1 MRVCGGW
8 RIEGGQETDT
18 IKTRRVESRRSVAV
32 VTANERTNNNKDTDK
47 DLDVQTELKH
57 QLFGRI
63 LLRHALSF
71 TFDIVHCHTSNGPL
85 GEGLFVYVGGR
96 VHHRDDVRTGRRS
109 RWMTT
114 TTMDGEDEEEQIAA
128 SLQFYGREIMLS
140 VLFHGSRTA
149 AAAEC

>member
-18 IKTRRVESRRSVAV
+18 IKTRRVESRRLAAV

-96 VHHRDDVRTGRRS
+96 VHHRDDVRTGEAQQMDDDDDDGWRRRRGANCS
-109 RWMTT
+109 V
-114 TTMDGEDEEEQIAA
+114 IAILWKRNNVI
-128 SLQFYGREIMLS
+128 SFISWQ
-140 VLFHGSRTA
+140 
-149 AAAEC
+149 

>member
-85 GEGLFVYVGGR
+85 GEGLFVCVGGR
-96 VHHRDDVRTGRRS
+96 VHHRDDVRAGEAQQMNDDDDDDGWRRRREANCS
-109 RWMTT
+109 V
-114 TTMDGEDEEEQIAA
+114 IAILWKRNNVI
-128 SLQFYGREIMLS
+128 SFISWQ
-140 VLFHGSRTA
+140 
-149 AAAEC
+149 